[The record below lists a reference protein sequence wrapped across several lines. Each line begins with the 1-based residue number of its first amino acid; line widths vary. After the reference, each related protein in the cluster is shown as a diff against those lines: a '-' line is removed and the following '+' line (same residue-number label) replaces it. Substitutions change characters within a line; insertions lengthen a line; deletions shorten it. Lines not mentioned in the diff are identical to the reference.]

1 MTRVQRYQR
10 GDRVSTIAASRFG
23 ILSGVIETA
32 ACDPHPPAFAH
43 CAGNSAR
50 YTVTGIPGPVWDWEL
65 IPHGA
70 GELTLS
76 HEKVP
81 TACSP
86 RSATADGCN

>member
-1 MTRVQRYQR
+1 MRIQRYSP
-10 GDRVSTIAASRFG
+10 GDRVQTIAASRFG
-23 ILSGVIETA
+23 ILSGVVETA

-50 YTVTGIPGPVWDWEL
+50 YTVSNIPGPVWDW
-65 IPHGA
+65 
-70 GELTLS
+70 ELTLS